1 MTITPEMLERYRR
14 IVIRPVVTEKSMAQA
29 EGTLPQ
35 NKYTFEVH
43 RSATKIDI
51 RSAIETMFDVSVAN
65 VRTMNYAGKDRR
77 VGRSVGRRPDWKKA
91 IVKLAEGESIDMFEG
106 A

>member
-1 MTITPEMLERYRR
+1 MSRAARDIL
-14 IVIRPVVTEKSMAQA
+14 IRPLITEESSILQA
-29 EGTLPQ
+29 EQ

-51 RSAIETMFDVSVAN
+51 RNAIEDMFDVTVSS
-65 VRTMNYAGKDRR
+65 VRTLNMPGKDRR

-91 IVKLAEGESIDMFEG
+91 IVKLAEGETIDMFKG

>member
-1 MTITPEMLERYRR
+1 MSRAARDIL
-14 IVIRPVVTEKSMAQA
+14 IRPLITEESSILQA
-29 EGTLPQ
+29 EQ

-51 RSAIETMFDVSVAN
+51 RNAVETMFDVSVAS
-65 VRTMNYAGKDRR
+65 VRTMHCAGKDRR
-77 VGRSVGRRPDWKKA
+77 VGRNVGRRPDWKKA
-91 IVKLAEGESIDMFEG
+91 IVKLAEGEALDMFKG

>member
-1 MTITPEMLERYRR
+1 MSRGARDIL
-14 IVIRPVVTEKSMAQA
+14 IRPLITEESSILQA
-29 EGTLPQ
+29 EQ

-51 RSAIETMFDVSVAN
+51 RNAVETMFDVRVSN
-65 VRTMNYAGKDRR
+65 VRTMNCAGKERR

-91 IVKLAEGESIDMFEG
+91 IVKLAEGEAIDMFKE

>member
-1 MTITPEMLERYRR
+1 MSRAARDIL
-14 IVIRPVVTEKSMAQA
+14 IRPLITEESSILQA
-29 EGTLPQ
+29 EQ

-51 RSAIETMFDVSVAN
+51 RNAVETMFDVSVAS
-65 VRTMNYAGKDRR
+65 VRTMNCAGKDRR
-77 VGRSVGRRPDWKKA
+77 VGRNVGRRPDWKKA
-91 IVKLAEGESIDMFEG
+91 IVKLAEGEALDMFKG